1 MVKKVMERR
10 PVVSKEKVNLH
21 KEVFYA
27 IRLSDNDNHTA
38 TLKEVAQFMKDN
50 PDSKIKV
57 VGYADK
63 GTGNA
68 KLNVMYAKR
77 RAEQFKADLVKN
89 YGCNAAN
96 IIIDSKGDT
105 VQPFAENDKNRC
117 VIVDGEGTRE
127 VTTYK
132 DVEVEKT
139 VMEKVERKVT
149 E

>member
-1 MVKKVMERR
+1 M
-10 PVVSKEKVNLH
+10 
-21 KEVFYA
+21 
-27 IRLSDNDNHTA
+27 
-38 TLKEVAQFMKDN
+38 
-50 PDSKIKV
+50 
-57 VGYADK
+57 
-63 GTGNA
+63 
-68 KLNVMYAKR
+68 
-77 RAEQFKADLVKN
+77 KN